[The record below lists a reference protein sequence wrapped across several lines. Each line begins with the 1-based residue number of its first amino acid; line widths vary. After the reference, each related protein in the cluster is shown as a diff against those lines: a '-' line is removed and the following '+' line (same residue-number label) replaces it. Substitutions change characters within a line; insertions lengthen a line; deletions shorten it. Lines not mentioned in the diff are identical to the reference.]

1 MVFMGSEHGNRN
13 IGVPHRRSRKIV
25 NGGGRHMGGGADRTV
40 MVGHVVQS
48 VMMVGESRIGGQKQ
62 QNYGKCQ
69 RKFLIKNFADHG
81 INYNEQPCFVNALMR
96 RSWNMETMTTRC
108 RETSVL
114 SFPFISPNEHPK
126 EGYI

>member
-114 SFPFISPNEHPK
+114 SLPFIFPE
-126 EGYI
+126 